1 VTYLTDQM
9 GRRALLVRSGRSCR
23 HLMTDTE
30 SASAPRESRGPV
42 LIVDDEEVVR
52 HLVAR
57 ALTET
62 NYEVLQAADGF
73 EALALLAAHAP
84 RLRLAIFD
92 LVMPGLTGKELA
104 EVTAERWPQLPIL
117 FISGYP
123 RAYLEEHALLESDL
137 PLLKKPF
144 LPSRLLE
151 MVEETAR
158 PDPITTP

>member
-1 VTYLTDQM
+1 
-9 GRRALLVRSGRSCR
+9 
-23 HLMTDTE
+23 MTDTP
-30 SASAPRESRGPV
+30 AALHHRDSRGPV
-42 LIVDDEEVVR
+42 LVVDDEEVVR

-57 ALTET
+57 ALTQA

-73 EALALLAAHAP
+73 EALALLAGHAP

-92 LVMPGLTGKELA
+92 LVMPGLTGRELA
-104 EVTAERWPQLPIL
+104 EVTAERWPQLPVL

-123 RAYLEEHALLESDL
+123 RAYLEEHSLLDANL

-158 PDPITTP
+158 PHPATTP

>member
-1 VTYLTDQM
+1 
-9 GRRALLVRSGRSCR
+9 
-23 HLMTDTE
+23 MTD
-30 SASAPRESRGPV
+30 SASAPSARDSRGPI

-57 ALTET
+57 ALTQA

-73 EALALLAAHAP
+73 EALAFLAGHAA

-92 LVMPGLTGKELA
+92 LVMPGLTGRDLA

-123 RAYLEEHALLESDL
+123 RAYLEEHSLLNSDL

-158 PDPITTP
+158 ADPITTP

>member
-1 VTYLTDQM
+1 
-9 GRRALLVRSGRSCR
+9 
-23 HLMTDTE
+23 MTDPE
-30 SASAPRESRGPV
+30 PVSPPRETRGPI
-42 LIVDDEEVVR
+42 LIVDDEEVIR

-57 ALTET
+57 ALTQA
-62 NYEVLQAADGF
+62 NYEVHQAADGF

-104 EVTAERWPQLPIL
+104 EVTVERWPQLPIL

-123 RAYLEEHALLESDL
+123 RAYLEEHALLDSDL

>member
-1 VTYLTDQM
+1 
-9 GRRALLVRSGRSCR
+9 
-23 HLMTDTE
+23 MTD
-30 SASAPRESRGPV
+30 SPPAPRHHDARGPV
-42 LIVDDEEVVR
+42 LVVDDEEVVR
-52 HLVAR
+52 QLVAR
-57 ALTET
+57 ALTQA

-73 EALALLAAHAP
+73 EALALLAGHAP

-92 LVMPGLTGKELA
+92 LVMPGLTGRELA
-104 EVTAERWPQLPIL
+104 EVTMERWPQLPIL

-123 RAYLEEHALLESDL
+123 RAYLEEHSLLDSNL

-158 PDPITTP
+158 PSPATTP

>member
-1 VTYLTDQM
+1 MNDPADST
-9 GRRALLVRSGRSCR
+9 
-23 HLMTDTE
+23 
-30 SASAPRESRGPV
+30 SARDSRGPI

-57 ALTET
+57 ALTQA

-73 EALALLAAHAP
+73 EALAFLAGHAA

-92 LVMPGLTGKELA
+92 LVMPGLTGRDLA

-123 RAYLEEHALLESDL
+123 RAYLEEHSLLNSDL

-158 PDPITTP
+158 ADPITTP

>member
-1 VTYLTDQM
+1 
-9 GRRALLVRSGRSCR
+9 
-23 HLMTDTE
+23 MTD
-30 SASAPRESRGPV
+30 SPAVSSNRDSRGPILV
-42 LIVDDEEVVR
+42 VDDEEVVR

-57 ALTET
+57 ALTQA
-62 NYEVLQAADGF
+62 NYEVFQAADGF
-73 EALALLAAHAP
+73 EALALLADHAL

-92 LVMPGLTGKELA
+92 LVMPGLTGRELA

-123 RAYLEEHALLESDL
+123 RAYLEEHSLLDSHL

-158 PDPITTP
+158 PYPATMP